1 MSEHRRKP
9 PQQQGGGRAAARRGA
24 PAAPSGRRAA
34 PRDTTGPSSS
44 SYGDSSY
51 GEAAYGD
58 PSYGE
63 ASYGTRASGA
73 PDEGER
79 PYGGRAQARRAAQ
92 RSGSVGASGGRR
104 RAAEAGGGGR
114 GGDGGRR
121 GGGSGGSGGGAG
133 RGRGRG
139 PGPSGKKRFID
150 YPRAGRH
157 GMRRWIPSWRLVSGL
172 FLGFLGSLMVVAGIS
187 YALVEVP
194 EVDKAAKAQN
204 NVYYWADGKQMVAT
218 GGERNRQII
227 GYDDIP
233 KEMRFAV
240 MSAENK
246 TFEDDKGVDP
256 MGIARALVNMA
267 KGGQTQGG
275 STITQQYV
283 KNARLGDQSQTFSRK
298 FKELFISIKVGRTES
313 KEKIMAGYLNT
324 AYYGRGAYGIQ
335 AAARAYFDKEAKELD
350 PSECAL
356 LATVL
361 KGATYYDP
369 AGYPEIDP
377 AASRQDNTE
386 RAKKRWKWI
395 LDEEVKDGRLTS
407 AERDKYQDFP
417 KLKNPRSNTQL
428 GGQTGYLVDL
438 AKAYVIRTTD
448 ITAEQLQ
455 RGGYEIHTTFDRT
468 KVKELEKAVNKVR
481 KEKIKPKLRPEKDTH
496 VQFGGAS
503 VDPEDGAIKAI
514 YGGVDATKHFTNNAD
529 QTGAQVGS
537 TYKPFVLAA
546 AFKYGVRDPKGPEIQ
561 SEAERTVVNPKSLY
575 SGKNELKIQNY
586 NGTVWTDRDGKQW
599 NQKNDGNQSYNPP
612 TYQIDLREAMRESVN
627 SAYVQL
633 GMDVGLSKV
642 KEAAMD
648 AGLQDDRSM
657 ASSNYPSF
665 SLGTSSPSAIR
676 MAGAYS
682 TFAASGKQNDPYSVT
697 KVVHEGDEVYKHEK
711 QTKRVFEP
719 EVADN
724 VTDVLRTVVEKG
736 TGTSAQLG
744 NRPVA
749 GKTGTTDGNKS
760 AWFVGYTPQLSTAVS
775 MYRLDD
781 DEANKKREFLEMFGT
796 GGEEKIHGASFP
808 AKIWQ
813 DYMSNALKGEPVEN
827 FPVPQPIG
835 KVVGETPPPPPSP
848 TATEEPTKEEDE
860 PSPPAPTETETTK
873 PPTKSPDPEE
883 SCSQWD
889 WECGHENGGVDGG
902 AEDGGA
908 NGDPGGETPTPT
920 TDPPGQGDGG
930 LFGGPRG
937 RQG

>member
-9 PQQQGGGRAAARRGA
+9 PQPQGGGRAAARRGA
-24 PAAPSGRRAA
+24 PGAPSGRRAA
-34 PRDTTGPSSS
+34 PRDATGPSAS
-44 SYGDSSY
+44 SYGAP
-51 GEAAYGD
+51 GA
-58 PSYGE
+58 
-63 ASYGTRASGA
+63 GA
-73 PDEGER
+73 PDEGDQS
-79 PYGGRAQARRAAQ
+79 YGGRAQARRAAQ
-92 RSGSVGASGGRR
+92 RSGSVGAGGGRR
-104 RAAEAGGGGR
+104 RAAEASGGGR
-114 GGDGGRR
+114 AGGGGRR
-121 GGGSGGSGGGAG
+121 GGGGPGGSGGSGPG

-139 PGPSGKKRFID
+139 PQQPGKKRFID
-150 YPRAGRH
+150 YPRAGKR
-157 GMRRWIPSWRLVSGL
+157 GARRWVPSWRLVTGL
-172 FLGFLGSLMVVAGIS
+172 FLSFVGGLMAVAGIS

-194 EVDKAAKAQN
+194 EVDKAATAQN

-227 GYDDIP
+227 DYDDIP

-256 MGIARALVNMA
+256 MGIARAVVNMA

-313 KEKIMAGYLNT
+313 KEDIMAGYLNT

-335 AAARAYFDKEAKELD
+335 AAARAYFDKEATDLD
-350 PSECAL
+350 PSQCAL

-377 AASRQDNTE
+377 AANQKDNTA

-395 LDEEVKDGRLTS
+395 LDEEVKDGHLT
-407 AERDKYQDFP
+407 AAQRNKYKVFP
-417 KLKNPRSNTQL
+417 KLQNPRSNTQL

-438 AKAYVIRTTD
+438 AKAYVIRNTD

-455 RGGYEIHTTFDRT
+455 QGGYEIHTTFERK
-468 KVKELEKAVNKVR
+468 KVKELENAVNKVR

-503 VDPEDGAIKAI
+503 VDPKSGAIKAI
-514 YGGVDATKHFTNNAD
+514 YGGEDATKHFTNNAD

-546 AFKYGVRDPKGPEIQ
+546 AFKYGVRNPDGPEVQ
-561 SEAERTVVNPKSLY
+561 SNAERTVVNPKSLY
-575 SGKNELKIQNY
+575 SGKNELKIKNY
-586 NGTVWTDRDGKQW
+586 NRSVWTDREGKEW
-599 NQKNDGNQSYNPP
+599 LQKNDGDASYNPP
-612 TYQIDLREAMRESVN
+612 SYQIDLREAMRESVN

-633 GMDVGLSKV
+633 GMDVGLDKV
-642 KEAAMD
+642 KEAAID
-648 AGLQDDRSM
+648 AGLKDDSSM
-657 ASSNYPSF
+657 ASANYPSF

-682 TFAASGKQNDPYSVT
+682 TFAASGKQNEPYSVKEVEYKGDSVYEHEMKT
-697 KVVHEGDEVYKHEK
+697 K
-711 QTKRVFEP
+711 QAFTSQ
-719 EVADN
+719 VADN

-736 TGTSAQLG
+736 TGTSAQLSG
-744 NRPVA
+744 RPVA

-760 AWFVGYTPQLSTAVS
+760 AWFVGYTPQLSTAIS

-781 DEANKKREFLEMFGT
+781 DETNKKREFLEMFGT

-813 DYMSNALKGEPVEN
+813 DYMSKALKGEPVRS
-827 FPVPQPIG
+827 FPTPGPIG
-835 KVVGETPPPPPSP
+835 QLVGETPPPPPSP
-848 TATEEPTKEEDE
+848 TATKEPEDE
-860 PSPPAPTETETTK
+860 PSSPTPTETETTK
-873 PPTKSPDPEE
+873 PPTTQSPDPEE

-889 WECGHENGGVDGG
+889 WECNNDGGADGG

-908 NGDPGGETPTPT
+908 NGDPGGESPPPTD
-920 TDPPGQGDGG
+920 DPPGDDRGNQNGG
-930 LFGGPRG
+930 GIFGGPRG
-937 RQG
+937 

>member
-9 PQQQGGGRAAARRGA
+9 PQPQGGGRAAARRGA
-24 PAAPSGRRAA
+24 PGAPSGRRAA

-44 SYGDSSY
+44 SYG
-51 GEAAYGD
+51 
-58 PSYGE
+58 
-63 ASYGTRASGA
+63 ASGA
-73 PDEGER
+73 GAQDEGDQT
-79 PYGGRAQARRAAQ
+79 YGGRAQARRAAQ
-92 RSGSVGASGGRR
+92 RSGSVAAGGGRR
-104 RAAEAGGGGR
+104 RAAEASGGGRAGGGGR
-114 GGDGGRR
+114 RG
-121 GGGSGGSGGGAG
+121 GGGSGGSGGPG

-139 PGPSGKKRFID
+139 PQQPGKKRFID
-150 YPRAGRH
+150 YPRAGKR
-157 GMRRWIPSWRLVSGL
+157 GARRWVPSWRLVTGL
-172 FLGFLGSLMVVAGIS
+172 FLSFVGGLMAVAGIS

-227 GYDDIP
+227 DYDDIP

-256 MGIARALVNMA
+256 MGIARAVVNMA

-377 AASRQDNTE
+377 AANQKDNSA
-386 RAKKRWKWI
+386 RAKKRWEWI
-395 LDEEVKDGRLTS
+395 LDEEVKDGRLT
-407 AERDKYQDFP
+407 AAQRNKYREFP
-417 KLKNPRSNTQL
+417 KLQNPRSNTQL

-438 AKAYVIRTTD
+438 AKAYVIRNTD

-455 RGGYEIHTTFDRT
+455 QGGYEIHTTFERK
-468 KVKELEKAVNKVR
+468 KVKELENAVNKVR

-503 VDPEDGAIKAI
+503 VDPKSGAIKAI
-514 YGGVDATKHFTNNAD
+514 YGGEDATKHFTNNAD

-546 AFKYGVRDPKGPEIQ
+546 AFKYGVRDREGPEVQ
-561 SEAERTVVNPKSLY
+561 SQTQRTVVNPKSLY

-586 NGTVWTDRDGKQW
+586 NGSVWTDREGKEW
-599 NQKNDGNQSYNPP
+599 LQKNDGDASYNPP

-633 GMDVGLSKV
+633 GMDVGLEKV
-642 KEAAMD
+642 KETAVD
-648 AGLQDDRSM
+648 AGLKDDSSM
-657 ASSNYPSF
+657 ASANYPSF

-676 MAGAYS
+676 MAGAYA
-682 TFAASGKQNDPYSVT
+682 TFAASGKQNEPYSV
-697 KVVHEGDEVYKHEK
+697 KEVEYKGDSVYRHEK
-711 QTKRVFEP
+711 QTKPAFTP
-719 EVADN
+719 QVADN

-736 TGTSAQLG
+736 TGTSARLPGRQ
-744 NRPVA
+744 VA

-760 AWFVGYTPQLSTAVS
+760 AWFVGYTPQLSTAIS

-781 DEANKKREFLEMFGT
+781 DETNKKREFLEMFGT

-813 DYMSNALKGEPVEN
+813 DYMSKALKGARVES
-827 FPVPQPIG
+827 FPTPQPIG
-835 KVVGETPPPPPSP
+835 ELVGETPPPPPSP
-848 TATEEPTKEEDE
+848 TATKEPEKEEP
-860 PSPPAPTETETTK
+860 PSPTPTETETTK
-873 PPTKSPDPEE
+873 PPTTQSPEPEE

-889 WECGHENGGVDGG
+889 WECNNDGGADGG

-908 NGDPGGETPTPT
+908 NGDPGGESPPPTA
-920 TDPPGQGDGG
+920 DPPGDDRGNQNGG
-930 LFGGPRG
+930 GIFG
-937 RQG
+937 